1 MDAVSAVV
9 LRKGGLDSSRVFPG
23 SARPVSWLALVLPH
37 PFPEVSPPVD
47 RWVRQAYSGG
57 SAPDFHRLPEHHA
70 AKAPGA
76 SFL

>member
-37 PFPEVSPPVD
+37 PFPEVFLQWTD
-47 RWVRQAYSGG
+47 GFVRLTVAGPRRIFTGFPSIVRRKPFG
-57 SAPDFHRLPEHHA
+57 LP
-70 AKAPGA
+70 
-76 SFL
+76 S